1 MGVEARELMMDE
13 WTRWQGH
20 VVNGVYPLGRILGCS
35 EHSGVFLTRSDSP
48 GQREVAIKLFPAS
61 LSQVEL
67 QLPRWAR
74 AGALSH
80 PHLLP
85 LLESGACQLD
95 GLTYLYVVMEYADQT
110 LAQVLLQRAL
120 TAEEA
125 REMLLPALDVLGFL
139 HRQNLIQGRLKPAN
153 VLVVGDQLKL
163 ASDTIRSIEED
174 ALGVRAPAAYEAP
187 DGWTSTAVDI
197 WGLGA
202 TLFEAL
208 TRRSP
213 PSSTGLRSAPA
224 LPGDFSPEFRDVVS
238 SCLRPMP
245 QDRPDVVELVAW
257 AGGQPFKSA
266 PESITPE
273 SIMPE
278 AIIPPPAPPAR
289 PQPRTSQAATPRTAP
304 AEPTLK
310 RRTPAR
316 FSKPQASIAAIVVAA
331 LIVALGWT
339 GVHLF
344 WTHRTPDVLAASA
357 SAEPPSQIPG
367 AALPAPAQPSANVQT
382 SPPPN
387 PGAGDTKSPSAL
399 HEVIPNVPKSAAR
412 TIRGHIKVSVRATV
426 SADGTVSAVAADRS
440 GPSGYFRRLAEEA
453 AKKWTFV
460 PTHAAPPR
468 PMQIQ
473 FDFTRDGTTGHA
485 VPIH

>member
-1 MGVEARELMMDE
+1 MGVEARELMLDE

-20 VVNGVYPLGRILGCS
+20 IVNGVYPLGRILGCS
-35 EHSGVFLTRSDSP
+35 EHSGVFLTRSDSA
-48 GQREVAIKLFPAS
+48 GQREVAIKLFPAN

-67 QLPRWAR
+67 QLPRWAK

-110 LAQVLLQRAL
+110 LAQVLQQRAL

-125 REMLLPALDVLGFL
+125 REMLRPVLDALGFL
-139 HRQNLIQGRLKPAN
+139 HRQHLIQGQLKPAN

-163 ASDTIRSIEED
+163 ASDTIRSIDED
-174 ALGVRAPAAYEAP
+174 TLGVSAPAAYDAP
-187 DGWTSTAVDI
+187 DGWTSTAIDI
-197 WGLGA
+197 WALGA

-213 PSSTGLRSAPA
+213 PSSTGLKSAPA
-224 LPGDFSPEFRDVVS
+224 LPGDFSPEFRDVVA

-245 QDRPDVVELVAW
+245 QDRPDVVELMAW
-257 AGGQPFKSA
+257 AGGQ
-266 PESITPE
+266 SIQSTPQA
-273 SIMPE
+273 IVPE
-278 AIIPPPAPPAR
+278 AIVLPETPPAL
-289 PQPRTSQAATPRTAP
+289 PQPRTSQTAP
-304 AEPTLK
+304 PRPTPSEPTLK
-310 RRTPAR
+310 ARAPAR
-316 FSKPQASIAAIVVAA
+316 FSKSQASIAAIVVAA
-331 LIVALGWT
+331 VIVALGWT

-344 WTHRTPDVLAASA
+344 WTHRSPDVLAESA
-357 SAEPPSQIPG
+357 PGELPSQIPG
-367 AALPAPAQPSANVQT
+367 GAALAAPAQQSAIAQIP
-382 SPPPN
+382 PPPN
-387 PGAGDTKSPSAL
+387 PGAGDARSPSAL

-460 PTHAAPPR
+460 PTQAATPR

>member
-1 MGVEARELMMDE
+1 MSVEARELKLDE

-20 VVNGVYPLGRILGCS
+20 IVNGVYPLGRLLGCS
-35 EHSGVFLTRSDSP
+35 EHGGVFLTRSDSP
-48 GQREVAIKLFPAS
+48 GQREVAIKLFPAG
-61 LSQVEL
+61 LPQVEL
-67 QLPRWAR
+67 QLPRWEK
-74 AGALSH
+74 AGALAH

-95 GLTYLYVVMEYADQT
+95 GLTFLYVVMEYADQT
-110 LAQVLLQRAL
+110 LAQVLQQRAL

-125 REMLLPALDVLGFL
+125 REMLLPMLDALGFL
-139 HRQNLIQGRLKPAN
+139 HRQDLVLGQLKPAN

-163 ASDTIRSIEED
+163 ASDAIRSVD
-174 ALGVRAPAAYEAP
+174 ADTTSVPTTYDSPEGR
-187 DGWTSTAVDI
+187 TSTAVDI
-197 WGLGA
+197 WALGA

-213 PSSTGLRSAPA
+213 PAPTGLKNAPA
-224 LPGDFSPEFRDVVS
+224 LPADFSPEFRDVVS

-245 QDRPDVVELVAW
+245 QDRPDVAELVAW
-257 AGGQPFKSA
+257 ARGQSA
-266 PESITPE
+266 QSIPEP
-273 SIMPE
+273 
-278 AIIPPPAPPAR
+278 IIQPATPAR
-289 PQPRTSQAATPRTAP
+289 PRTPEAEPRRTAP
-304 AEPTLK
+304 SERTLK
-310 RRTPAR
+310 ASRTPTT
-316 FSKPQASIAAIVVAA
+316 FPKPPASVAAIIAAAV
-331 LIVALGWT
+331 IVALGWA

-344 WTHRTPDVLAASA
+344 WTHRTADVAVANAPGEL
-357 SAEPPSQIPG
+357 PSQVSG
-367 AALPAPAQPSANVQT
+367 AALPAVAQPPATAQT
-382 SPPPN
+382 PPPSN
-387 PGAGDTKSPSAL
+387 PGGTDAKSPAAL

-440 GPSGYFRRLAEEA
+440 GASGYFRRLAEEA

-460 PTHAAPPR
+460 PMHTAPPR

-473 FDFTRDGTTGHA
+473 FDFTRDGTTGQA

>member
-1 MGVEARELMMDE
+1 MSVEARELMMDE

-20 VVNGVYPLGRILGCS
+20 IVNGVYPLGRLLGCS

-48 GQREVAIKLFPAS
+48 GQREVAIKLSPAS
-61 LSQVEL
+61 LPHVEL
-67 QLPRWAR
+67 QLPRWEK
-74 AGALSH
+74 AGSLAH
-80 PHLLP
+80 PHLIP
-85 LLESGACQLD
+85 LLESGTCQLD

-125 REMLLPALDVLGFL
+125 REMLLPVLEALGLL
-139 HRQNLIQGRLKPAN
+139 HRQDLVLGQLKPAN
-153 VLVVGDQLKL
+153 VMVVGDQLKL
-163 ASDTIRSIEED
+163 ASDTIRSVDED
-174 ALGVRAPAAYEAP
+174 PPSVYAPTAYDAP
-187 DGWTSTAVDI
+187 EGRTSTAIDI
-197 WGLGA
+197 YGLGA

-213 PSSTGLRSAPA
+213 PNPA
-224 LPGDFSPEFRDVVS
+224 GHRNAALLPTDFSPEFRDVVS

-245 QDRPDVVELVAW
+245 QDRPDVIELVAW
-257 AGGQPFKSA
+257 ASGQSGPSMPGA
-266 PESITPE
+266 IT
-273 SIMPE
+273 PE
-278 AIIPPPAPPAR
+278 AIIPPAAPAAR
-289 PQPRTSQAATPRTAP
+289 SEPRTSLAAPPRAVPSQA
-304 AEPTLK
+304 TLK
-310 RRTPAR
+310 ARTPVR

-331 LIVALGWT
+331 MIVALGWT
-339 GVHLF
+339 AVHLF
-344 WTHRTPDVLAASA
+344 WTHRTPEILGASS
-357 SAEPPSQIPG
+357 SAELPSQISG
-367 AALPAPAQPSANVQT
+367 AAAPAPAQPSANVQT
-382 SPPPN
+382 PMPLN
-387 PGAGDTKSPSAL
+387 PGAGDAKTPSTM
-399 HEVIPNVPKSAAR
+399 HEAIPNVPKSAAR

-440 GPSGYFRRLAEEA
+440 GASGYFRRLAEEA

-460 PTHAAPPR
+460 PMHTAPPR